1 VKIILKK
8 KKLALKKSC
17 YFFSEVSDVSLCTV
31 NQTNGILKSSSKLLR
46 PERQIRKREGQTLSS
61 GEKATLVTITTLPN
75 FSFQNQ
81 ITVNLMLT
89 WEHGENEHQSQF
101 CGVMTLSM
109 QDVLNTSI
117 RNCPHA
123 ALYPLKT
130 QV

>member
-1 VKIILKK
+1 
-8 KKLALKKSC
+8 
-17 YFFSEVSDVSLCTV
+17 V

-46 PERQIRKREGQTLSS
+46 PERQIRKRERQTLSS
-61 GEKATLVTITTLPN
+61 GEKATLVTITSLPN
-75 FSFQNQ
+75 FSFENQ
-81 ITVNLMLT
+81 ITVSLMLT

-101 CGVMTLSM
+101 CGVMRLSM

-117 RNCPHA
+117 RNWECPHP